1 MLSLL
6 RIKST
11 THVMSNWQ
19 KTEKDSSKERKVT
32 RSSRRFSFVCVG
44 ARSPTCYY
52 TTARSVASIAMLQP
66 FEFVSR
72 YHIAP
77 WERLFACFPWVHG
90 ANSRMS
96 NRSPARAPLPDAE
109 LQLFLQVPLSL
120 FACSRALQTL
130 LDCSRECL
138 TSLRAT
144 LWEAKDSEFQ
154 AAGPHTAVHCRASSV
169 AA

>member
-6 RIKST
+6 RINSM

-19 KTEKDSSKERKVT
+19 KTENVLSKERKVT

-66 FEFVSR
+66 FEFVPR
-72 YHIAP
+72 HYIAP
-77 WERLFACFPWVHG
+77 WERLFACFPRVHG
-90 ANSRMS
+90 ANRRMAHC
-96 NRSPARAPLPDAE
+96 SPARAPLPDAALE
-109 LQLFLQVPLSL
+109 LRSQGFLPLL
-120 FACSRALQTL
+120 ACFRALQAL
-130 LDCSRECL
+130 LDCRHGCL
-138 TSLRAT
+138 TSLRAN
-144 LWEAKDSEFQ
+144 LWEAKGSKIQ
-154 AAGPHTAVHCRASSV
+154 AAGPHTAVQCRAGSV

>member
-32 RSSRRFSFVCVG
+32 RSSRRFSFVWVG
-44 ARSPTCYY
+44 ARAPTSYY
-52 TTARSVASIAMLQP
+52 TTARSVARIAMLQP

-72 YHIAP
+72 YYIAP

-90 ANSRMS
+90 ANRRMA
-96 NRSPARAPLPDAE
+96 NRSPARAPLPDAVPQLR
-109 LQLFLQVPLSL
+109 LQGILSL
-120 FACSRALQTL
+120 LACFRALQTL
-130 LDCSRECL
+130 LDCSRGRL

-144 LWEAKDSEFQ
+144 LWEAKDSKFQ
-154 AAGPHTAVHCRASSV
+154 AAGPHTAVHCRASSI